1 MAESATTWSPR
12 TVGIAL
18 AAYQPNPG
26 WLAEQLAS
34 ITEQTHTDWHCVLTF
49 DSPMS
54 EVSGDQRLAPYLR
67 DPRFTWVQNEE
78 RLGVRKNF
86 EKAASLA
93 AALGVDLI
101 AFSDQD
107 DVWLPEKLA
116 ISVATIAS
124 TGPLTLV
131 HTDAFLLVNGEL
143 LSETIHSTHRI
154 TGSTLKIE
162 EIIIYPSV
170 SGYLMVLDAD
180 LVRRHPS
187 IPEPMRYH
195 DHWYSVVATSYGGVT
210 RINEPL
216 AFDRQHENNTVGI
229 SSVRVTNGL
238 SAVKAKASDHS
249 SARQRGLWHIGS
261 ARQCAVELPMNGMK
275 RFLMHYPIGWALL
288 MLSII
293 ARRSL
298 SERLLVVQA
307 YRALIGQLLV
317 FPSQVER
324 GTRIRSRV
332 PYQGK
337 LLRLVV
343 LLFCAALGTSVVLNR
358 TVALE
363 AVASA
368 APLLWF
374 GFAAIALVG
383 PAWRLARHG
392 YPHAGH
398 VLVGLSAVAAGLMR
412 VVTEDIALSLLAFA
426 LPVSWYLAYR
436 IRWRGDAGF

>member
-1 MAESATTWSPR
+1 MAESTTTWNPR

-18 AAYQPNPG
+18 AAYQPNAG

-34 ITEQTHTDWHCVLTF
+34 IAAQTHTDWHCVLTF

-54 EVSGDQRLAPYLR
+54 EMNGDPTLAPYLR

-86 EKAASLA
+86 EKAASLV

-107 DVWLPEKLA
+107 DLWLPEKLA
-116 ISVATIAS
+116 VSVATIER
-124 TGPLTLV
+124 TGPLSLV
-131 HTDAFLLVNGEL
+131 HTDAYLLVNGEL

-154 TGSTLKIE
+154 TGSTLELE
-162 EIIIYPSV
+162 EMIIYPTV

-180 LVRRHPS
+180 LVRRHPN
-187 IPEPMRYH
+187 IPEAMRYH

-210 RINEPL
+210 RITEPL

-229 SSVRVTNGL
+229 ASVRVANGL
-238 SAVKAKASDHS
+238 SAIKVKISGQS
-249 SARQRGLWHIGS
+249 SARQRALLNIGS
-261 ARQCAVELPMNGMK
+261 ARQCAIELPMSRTK
-275 RFLMHYPIGWALL
+275 RPLMQHPIGWALL
-288 MLSII
+288 MLSVIV
-293 ARRSL
+293 RRSF

-307 YRALIGQLLV
+307 YRAFIGQLLV

-324 GTRIRSRV
+324 GKRIRSRV
-332 PYQGK
+332 PFRGK
-337 LLRLVV
+337 LLRLLV
-343 LLFCAALGTSVVLNR
+343 LLFVAALGISVILNLS
-358 TVALE
+358 VALE
-363 AVASA
+363 AVTSA

-374 GFAAIALVG
+374 GIAVAALFS

-392 YPHAGH
+392 HPDAGQS
-398 VLVGLSAVAAGLMR
+398 LVGLSAVAAGLTR
-412 VVTEDIALSLLAFA
+412 VVTDSAELSLLAFA
-426 LPVSWYLAYR
+426 LPVAWYLAYR
-436 IRWRGDAGF
+436 IRWRGDTGF

>member
-1 MAESATTWSPR
+1 MAEPTTAWSPR

-18 AAYQPNPG
+18 AAYQPNPA

-34 ITEQTHTDWHCVLTF
+34 ITAQTHTDWHCVLTF
-49 DSPMS
+49 DSSIS
-54 EVSGDQRLAPYLR
+54 EISGAAPLAPYLS

-86 EKAASLA
+86 EKATSLV

-107 DVWLPEKLA
+107 DIWIPEKLA
-116 ISVATIAS
+116 VSVATIER

-131 HTDAFLLVNGEL
+131 HVDAFFLVNGEL

-154 TGSTLKIE
+154 TGSTLTLE
-162 EIIIYPSV
+162 EMIIYPSI
-170 SGYLMVLDAD
+170 SGYLMMLDAD
-180 LVRRHPS
+180 LVRRHPK

-210 RINEPL
+210 RISEPL

-229 SSVRVTNGL
+229 TSVRVANGL
-238 SAVKAKASDHS
+238 TAIKVEPSGHS
-249 SARQRGLWHIGS
+249 PVRQRGLWNTGS
-261 ARQCAVELPMNGMK
+261 AHQSAKELPMSGAK
-275 RFLMHYPIGWALL
+275 RLLMQHPMGWSLL

-293 ARRSL
+293 VRRSF

-324 GTRIRSRV
+324 GKHIRARV
-332 PYQGK
+332 PVRGK
-337 LLRLVV
+337 ILRPIVV
-343 LLFCAALGTSVVLNR
+343 LFCAVLGISVMLNR
-358 TVALE
+358 TTALG
-363 AVASA
+363 AVTSA
-368 APLLWF
+368 APLLWLTVAV
-374 GFAAIALVG
+374 AALLSPAL
-383 PAWRLARHG
+383 RLARHG
-392 YPHAGH
+392 HPHAGQA
-398 VLVGLSAVAAGLMR
+398 LVGLSAVAAW
-412 VVTEDIALSLLAFA
+412 VVRIVSNSAGLSLLAFA
-426 LPVSWYLAYR
+426 LPVAWYLAYR
-436 IRWRGDAGF
+436 IRWRGDTGF